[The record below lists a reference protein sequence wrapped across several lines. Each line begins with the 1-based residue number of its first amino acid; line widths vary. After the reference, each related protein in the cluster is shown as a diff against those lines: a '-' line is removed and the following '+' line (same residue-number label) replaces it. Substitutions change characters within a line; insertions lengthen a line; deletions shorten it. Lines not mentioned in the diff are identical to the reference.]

1 MFHCAESGVSAIIK
15 RMNYSDGMRPRFA
28 RAIIIILAISV
39 SGVMGYGIG
48 TAHPKTVV
56 IRGVANTAS
65 DAVNAGDFAI
75 FWDAWKGI
83 EGSYLRAGQLKNRDL
98 TYGATSGLV
107 AALKDP
113 YSVFMTPDDSKR
125 FSEDLNGNFGGI
137 GAEIGIKNDQLIV
150 IAPLKDSPA
159 EKAGLIS
166 GDKLLEINASSTA
179 GLAIND
185 AVKMI
190 RGPKGTAVNFTVG
203 RNGKEKPLT
212 IRVTRDTI
220 AIPVLEWKMKE
231 GNVAHIQLFT
241 FSENSAALMRNALYE
256 AKAAGAKGIVLDMRN
271 NPGGYLDAAI
281 AIAGYFMNPGQTVI
295 FEEFR
300 NGRKDSFETE
310 GTPIVAGLPIAIL
323 MNAGSA
329 SASEILA
336 GALKDDVKAPIVGEK
351 SFGKGTVQE
360 LTTLRDGSEL
370 KLTIAHWILPKG
382 TQIDKN
388 GIVPDVAVKISD
400 EDREKKRDPQ
410 LEKALELVRAKL

>member
-1 MFHCAESGVSAIIK
+1 MK
-15 RMNYSDGMRPRFA
+15 RMNYRNGMRPSFA
-28 RAIIIILAISV
+28 TAIMGILALAIA
-39 SGVMGYGIG
+39 GTAGYAIG
-48 TAHPKTVV
+48 TSHPKTVV

-65 DAVNAGDFAI
+65 NAVNAADFAI

-83 EGSYLRAGQLKNRDL
+83 EGSYLRASDLKNRDL
-98 TYGATSGLV
+98 VYGATSGLV

-137 GAEIGIKNDQLIV
+137 GAEIGIKNDQLII
-150 IAPLKDSPA
+150 IAPLKNSPA
-159 EKAGLIS
+159 EKSGLIS

-179 GLAIND
+179 GITIND

-203 RNGKEKPLT
+203 RAGKEKPLA

-220 AIPVLEWKMKE
+220 AIPALEWKMEE
-231 GNVAHIQLFT
+231 GGIAHIQLFT
-241 FSENSAALMRNALYE
+241 FSENSAALMRTALYE
-256 AKAAGAKGIVLDMRN
+256 AKTAGAKAIVLDMRN

-281 AIAGYFMNPGQTVI
+281 AMAGYFMNPGQTVV

-300 NGRKDSFETE
+300 NGRRDSFETE
-310 GTPIVAGLPIAIL
+310 GSPIVENLPLVIV

-336 GALKDDVKAPIVGEK
+336 GALKDNRGVPIIGEK

-388 GIVPDVAVKISD
+388 GIVPDVPVKLSD

-410 LEKALELVRAKL
+410 LEKALELIRAKL